1 MQTTEVELNQFT
13 LRVNRNREG
22 NASHEASQTYEHS
35 FRLDDETP
43 MEHMSRVIT
52 DFPELRNY
60 LQQAS
65 YLTAYDFVDGR
76 EVCWSHCFI
85 FNSPNIQCL
94 ITPGTLIHIH
104 GSSFEIVKGV

>member
-1 MQTTEVELNQFT
+1 MQAPAEGPSQFT

-22 NASHEASQTYEHS
+22 SVEHEPSQTYKHA

-43 MEHMSRVIT
+43 MEHMSRVVT

-94 ITPGTLIHIH
+94 ITPDTVIHIH
-104 GSSFEIVKGV
+104 GDAFEIVKP